1 MRDLI
6 NLKIKYYCPRCN
18 EDIQGFTSKVSKT
31 ENKEFVK
38 KLADKLREKMPS
50 KEAIEEAKVMAAA
63 GIEEWKKISQK
74 SLNDL
79 KSKIQSISVFY

>member
-63 GIEEWKKISQK
+63 GIEEWKKDFSKEFKWFKVKNTINK
-74 SLNDL
+74 SL
-79 KSKIQSISVFY
+79 